1 MDVILWLNIVLV
13 VLVVVI
19 IGLAA
24 AYFLIVYRNKQLKEE
39 RQEIKDSQKNVGT
52 FNGIT
57 KEEINKLLEF
67 DEIKD
72 DMIIRKNNEQFVMII
87 QCKGIN
93 YDLLSEEE
101 KMSVEAGFVQ
111 FLNTLRF
118 PIQLYVQTRSVN
130 LKNILEEYQAKVD
143 TISDSIRK
151 LEEQRKEAVRIGNV
165 EREERLAF
173 EIRRKQN
180 VLEYGQDMASYVGRM
195 SLNKNVLQ
203 QKTYVV
209 LSYFANEAGNI
220 SNYSKEEVRNIC
232 FSELYTRCQS
242 VIRSLGT
249 AQVFGR
255 VLDSEEIAELLYIAY
270 NRDDSEL
277 YQLSKALDAQ
287 YDALY
292 STGKDV
298 LQKKQ
303 EKIEEEIEIQAMD
316 LATDSI
322 LIADKKRKE
331 EKDLKEK
338 VKSKALEIIE
348 EYKDK
353 MEPDLYEKTKQEIK
367 NQGKQRK
374 DTKENKEIVE
384 EKATKTSKR
393 GPKAK
398 KVSG

>member
-331 EKDLKEK
+331 EKELKEK